1 MQSTSFSKDPPTH
14 ATTLKDPLVFIYMIT
29 TTCPLGHREEN
40 KISPE
45 WVMPTVCIIICAIL
59 LIQEDA

>member
-1 MQSTSFSKDPPTH
+1 MQSTSFSQELPTH
-14 ATTLKDPLVFIYMIT
+14 ATTLKDPPVLIYMI

-45 WVMPTVCIIICAIL
+45 CVILAVCIIICAIL